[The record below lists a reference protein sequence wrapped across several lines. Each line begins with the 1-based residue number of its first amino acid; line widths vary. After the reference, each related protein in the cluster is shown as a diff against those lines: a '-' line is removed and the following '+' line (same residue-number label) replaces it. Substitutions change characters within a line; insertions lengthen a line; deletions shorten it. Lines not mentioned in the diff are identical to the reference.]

1 LAKAWA
7 VLASPLNKNIFV
19 VRLGRKLKKIDG
31 LRQALNVSCKIL
43 KAPFFILTL
52 IILTSSCVTS
62 TDKTDQADNKIDT
75 LPLPI
80 DSATFYFKTKANW
93 QDTTRDA
100 LDSFVN
106 SWYSHMLF
114 ALKEPVL
121 KDYEGNKKVYRFTWL
136 RSFNHPAVI
145 RLEKQG
151 NIVRLFSKVSNGAG
165 GYEPGKIIFDTTLS
179 LTQKQVDTLKQK
191 LDIANFWTLQTET
204 RDNNG
209 KDGSEWI
216 IEVLDDNQYH
226 MVVRWTPTEG
236 TAFRK
241 IGEYLRS
248 ISQIKNETGEH
259 DDY

>member
-1 LAKAWA
+1 MTIIILA
-7 VLASPLNKNIFV
+7 VSCASP
-19 VRLGRKLKKIDG
+19 
-31 LRQALNVSCKIL
+31 A
-43 KAPFFILTL
+43 
-52 IILTSSCVTS
+52 
-62 TDKTDQADNKIDT
+62 DKTNQADNKFDS

-80 DSATFYFKTKANW
+80 DSSTFYFQTKANW
-93 QDTTRDA
+93 QDTTQDA
-100 LDSFVN
+100 LDTFVN

-121 KDYEGNKKVYRFTWL
+121 KDYKGDKEVYRFTWL

-151 NIVRLFSKVSNGAG
+151 DIIKLFSKVSDGAG
-165 GYEPGKIIFDTTLS
+165 GYEPGKIIFDTTLT
-179 LTQKQVDTLKQK
+179 LTQEHVDSINLQ
-191 LDIANFWTLQTET
+191 LDNAKFWTLQTES

-209 KDGSEWI
+209 TDGSEWI
-216 IEVLDDNQYH
+216 IEVFKNKQYH
-226 MVVRWTPTEG
+226 VVDRWTPSEG
-236 TAFRK
+236 TSFRK

>member
-1 LAKAWA
+1 MR
-7 VLASPLNKNIFV
+7 PLF
-19 VRLGRKLKKIDG
+19 
-31 LRQALNVSCKIL
+31 S
-43 KAPFFILTL
+43 ILTI
-52 IILTSSCVTS
+52 IILTVSCAS
-62 TDKTDQADNKIDT
+62 PTDKTNKADNKFDT
-75 LPLPI
+75 LPLPF
-80 DSATFYFKTKANW
+80 DSATFYFQTKANW

-100 LDSFVN
+100 LDTFVN

-121 KDYEGNKKVYRFTWL
+121 KDYKGDKEVYRFTWL

-151 NIVRLFSKVSNGAG
+151 DIIKLFSKVSDGAG
-165 GYEPGKIIFDTTLS
+165 GYEPGKIIFDTTLT
-179 LTQKQVDTLKQK
+179 LTLEHVDSINLH
-191 LDIANFWTLQTET
+191 LDNAKFWTLQTET

-209 KDGSEWI
+209 TDGSEWI
-216 IEVLDDNQYH
+216 IEVFKNKQYH

-236 TAFRK
+236 TTFRK

-248 ISQIKNETGEH
+248 ISQIKNETREH